1 MIKAIN
7 PISCTRCG
15 LCEKVCPAD
24 LFRMQDGDMTIA
36 YPADCCNC
44 LQCKYVC
51 PVDAITF
58 TPAEPKKLN
67 MNDEWKQ
74 IKELM
79 GAVDHPMAEI
89 TRLPPWEL
97 AKRKAQQAAGK

>member
-1 MIKAIN
+1 MIRSIHS
-7 PISCTRCG
+7 ISCIRCT
-15 LCEKVCPAD
+15 LCEQVCPAD
-24 LFRMQDGDMTIA
+24 LFRIVDGVMTIA

-67 MNDEWKQ
+67 MNNEWSK
-74 IKELM
+74 IKALM
-79 GAVDHPMAEI
+79 GAVDHPQAAI

-97 AKRKAQQAAGK
+97 ARMKGEIEG

>member
-1 MIKAIN
+1 MIRSIN
-7 PISCTRCG
+7 SIACTCCAM
-15 LCEKVCPAD
+15 CEKVCPAD
-24 LFRMQDGDMTIA
+24 LFRVVDGKMTIV

-58 TPAEPKKLN
+58 TSAEPKKMN
-67 MNDEWKQ
+67 MNGEWAK

-79 GAVDHPMAEI
+79 GAEDHPQAAI

-97 AKRKAQQAAGK
+97 AKLKAQGKL

>member
-1 MIKAIN
+1 MIQSIN
-7 PISCTRCG
+7 PIACTCCTM
-15 LCEKVCPAD
+15 CEKVCPAD
-24 LFRMQDGDMTIA
+24 LFRVVDGKMTIV

-58 TPAEPKKLN
+58 TSAEPKKMN
-67 MNDEWKQ
+67 MNGEWAK

-79 GAVDHPMAEI
+79 GAEDHPQAAI

-97 AKRKAQQAAGK
+97 AKMKAQGKL

>member
-1 MIKAIN
+1 MIKSIN
-7 PISCTRCG
+7 PISCTGCG
-15 LCEKVCPAD
+15 LCEKICPAD
-24 LFRMQDGDMTIA
+24 LFRMEDGRMKPVYI
-36 YPADCCNC
+36 ADCCNC

-67 MNDEWKQ
+67 MNDEWKR

-79 GAVDHPMAEI
+79 GAVDHPQAAI

-97 AKRKAQQAAGK
+97 AKLKAAGKLP

>member
-1 MIKAIN
+1 MIRAIN
-7 PISCTRCG
+7 PISCTGCG

-24 LFRMQDGDMTIA
+24 LFRMGDGVMTIA

-58 TPAEPKKLN
+58 TPAEPKKMN
-67 MNDEWKQ
+67 MNGEWPR

-79 GAVDHPMAEI
+79 GAVDHPQAAI

-97 AKRKAQQAAGK
+97 AKRKAAGGTAQ

>member
-7 PISCTRCG
+7 PISCTVCG
-15 LCEKVCPAD
+15 LCEKVCPVD
-24 LFRMQDGDMTIA
+24 LFRTANGAMTIA

-51 PVDAITF
+51 PVDAISF

-67 MNDEWKQ
+67 MNGEWKK

-79 GAVDHPMAEI
+79 GAVDHPMAEQ
-89 TRLPPWEL
+89 TRRPPWEQ
-97 AKRKAQQAAGK
+97 KKP

>member
-1 MIKAIN
+1 MIRAID
-7 PISCTRCG
+7 PISCICCT

-24 LFRMQDGDMTIA
+24 LFRVADGRMTIA

-58 TPAEPKKLN
+58 TNAEPKKLN
-67 MNDEWKQ
+67 MNGEWAA
-74 IKELM
+74 IKKLM
-79 GAVDHPMAEI
+79 GAEDNPMAAI

-97 AKRKAQQAAGK
+97 AKRKATGEIK

>member
-7 PISCTRCG
+7 PISCTCCT

-24 LFRMQDGDMTIA
+24 LFRVVDGSMTIA

-67 MNDEWKQ
+67 MNGEWAE
-74 IKELM
+74 IKKLM
-79 GAVDHPMAEI
+79 GTEDHPQAAI

-97 AKRKAQQAAGK
+97 AKLKAQGKL

>member
-1 MIKAIN
+1 MIRAIN
-7 PISCTRCG
+7 PISCTCCT

-24 LFRMQDGDMTIA
+24 LFRVVDGKMTIA
-36 YPADCCNC
+36 YQADCCNC

-51 PVDAITF
+51 PVDAISF
-58 TPAEPKKLN
+58 TNAEPKKLN
-67 MNDEWKQ
+67 MNGEWSK

-79 GAVDHPMAEI
+79 GAEDHPQAAI

-97 AKRKAQQAAGK
+97 AKLKAQGKL

>member
-1 MIKAIN
+1 MIQSIN
-7 PISCTRCG
+7 PIACTCCTM
-15 LCEKVCPAD
+15 CEKVCPAD
-24 LFRMQDGDMTIA
+24 LFRVVNGKMTIV

-58 TPAEPKKLN
+58 TSAEPKKMN
-67 MNDEWKQ
+67 MNGEWAK

-79 GAVDHPMAEI
+79 GAEDHPQAAI

-97 AKRKAQQAAGK
+97 AKLKAQGKL